1 MSYTELK
8 EKTWKANMGLV
19 EAGLVLLTWGN
30 ASAVDRAAG
39 VMAIKPSGVAYSRL
53 RPEDMVVLALDDGRI
68 VEGKYRPSS
77 DTATHLHL
85 YQRWPGIG
93 GVAHTHSLHATSFC
107 QAAKELP
114 CMGTTHADHFHGT
127 VPVTRLLNDEELAG
141 DYELNTGRLIVECFE
156 QSGLDPLHMPA
167 VLLAGHAPFTWGTTV
182 EKALENSVVLEFTA
196 RMALNT
202 WLLTPGAPALPKAML
217 DKHFFRKHGAGAYYG
232 QK

>member
-8 EKTWKANMGLV
+8 EKSWKANMGLV

-39 VMAIKPSGVAYSRL
+39 VMAIKPSGVAYSKL
-53 RPEDMVVLALDDGRI
+53 RPEDMVVLALDDGRV

-85 YQRWPGIG
+85 YQRWAGIG

-114 CMGTTHADHFHGT
+114 CLGTTHADHFHGT

-156 QSGLDPLHMPA
+156 QNGLDPLHMPA
-167 VLLAGHAPFTWGTTV
+167 VLLAGHAPFTWGATV

-202 WLLTPGAPALPKAML
+202 WSLTPGAPALPKAML
-217 DKHFFRKHGAGAYYG
+217 DKHFFRKHGPGAYYG